1 MESKNTFVKSD
12 LVKELHGH
20 FKEIPYNRVEQ
31 VVDSL
36 FRYLSNQLAEG
47 KNIELRYFGRFK
59 VKQMQSRKG
68 RNPATGQT
76 LEISPKKKIS
86 WKSSK
91 YLNSLINLPDGE
103 SLEKT
108 EE

>member
-1 MESKNTFVKSD
+1 MEGKNTFVKSD

-31 VVDSL
+31 VVDTL

-68 RNPATGQT
+68 RNPATGET
-76 LEISPKKKIS
+76 LTIEPKKKVS

-91 YLNSLINLPDGE
+91 HLNHLINGE
-103 SLEKT
+103 SVENI